1 MAKSAPSFEDRI
13 SLIAAEL
20 SELGKRPV
28 SSETYDELTSLQE
41 RLGDIVGEFIMCE
54 GCSGMFP
61 AAVQVTIGDVTAT
74 LCRNCAITA
83 IQKDTLELS
92 PERAAPR
99 PRRSE
104 SLRSNRPKSDSQPAR
119 ISVPEPVDDDDDVSV
134 DGDEPEPDESSPE
147 KPAPYVSRPRTRSQS
162 RSIRKASTTDDDE
175 VFVRTN
181 PKRATSNA
189 DDDGEVEST
198 HFGVR
203 PSRTRKP
210 VSGPFEIEGSDSD
223 TSVDDVLSAPR
234 ARSAR
239 PPKAE
244 EPVLKASYVEVAK
257 HLDRTTREVRQIGKL
272 VEEISP
278 PMDVEKTTRY
288 VLAELR
294 NQRSKI
300 PLDIVPRIVSAL
312 KKGVPSKDN
321 GNAKA

>member
-119 ISVPEPVDDDDDVSV
+119 ISVPDPVDDDDDVPV
-134 DGDEPEPDESSPE
+134 DSDEPEPDESSPD

-175 VFVRTN
+175 VFVQEPIQNAR
-181 PKRATSNA
+181 RAMPTTMARWNRHISVSVRVELENRSA
-189 DDDGEVEST
+189 D
-198 HFGVR
+198 HLK
-203 PSRTRKP
+203 SRTPIPTPASTMCYQHPEHAALVPQKRKNR
-210 VSGPFEIEGSDSD
+210 F
-223 TSVDDVLSAPR
+223 
-234 ARSAR
+234 
-239 PPKAE
+239 
-244 EPVLKASYVEVAK
+244 
-257 HLDRTTREVRQIGKL
+257 
-272 VEEISP
+272 
-278 PMDVEKTTRY
+278 
-288 VLAELR
+288 
-294 NQRSKI
+294 
-300 PLDIVPRIVSAL
+300 
-312 KKGVPSKDN
+312 
-321 GNAKA
+321 

>member
-28 SSETYDELTSLQE
+28 SSETYDELTNLQE

-54 GCSGMFP
+54 GCNGMFP
-61 AAVQVTIGDVTAT
+61 SVVQVKIGDVTAT

-92 PERAAPR
+92 PERAASR
-99 PRRSE
+99 SRRTEQS
-104 SLRSNRPKSDSQPAR
+104 RSKRPK
-119 ISVPEPVDDDDDVSV
+119 PEPESEPVPDAEPDNEGDDVPS
-134 DGDEPEPDESSPE
+134 DNDES
-147 KPAPYVSRPRTRSQS
+147 APHVSRPRTRSRA
-162 RSIRKASTTDDDE
+162 RSTRKASSSDDAE
-175 VFVRTN
+175 
-181 PKRATSNA
+181 TSTKKTQPRRVA
-189 DDDGEVEST
+189 DDSDGDNDVEST

-210 VSGPFEIEGSDSD
+210 VSGPFQIEESDSD

-244 EPVLKASYVEVAK
+244 EPVLKASYTEVAK
-257 HLDRTTREVRQIGKL
+257 HLERTTREVRQIGKL

-300 PLDIVPRIVSAL
+300 PLDIVPRIVSVL
-312 KKGVPSKDN
+312 KQGVPSKDN
-321 GNAKA
+321 GDAKS